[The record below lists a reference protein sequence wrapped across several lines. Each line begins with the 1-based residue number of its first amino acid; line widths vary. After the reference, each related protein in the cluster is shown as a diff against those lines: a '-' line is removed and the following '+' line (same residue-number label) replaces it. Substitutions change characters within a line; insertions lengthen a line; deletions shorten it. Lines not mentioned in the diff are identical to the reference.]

1 MRLSYWIKQEKGG
14 SDYDSTVCIFDYI
27 HSDNANY
34 IQKISKAVR
43 QTDMPYVPELLIL
56 QCLVWPLYLY
66 RAYIS
71 VKKKRDEREKS
82 NEHKN

>member
-1 MRLSYWIKQEKGG
+1 MILLYVFSIIYIAIMVITYEK
-14 SDYDSTVCIFDYI
+14 V
-27 HSDNANY
+27 
-34 IQKISKAVR
+34 SKAVR
-43 QTDMPYVPELLIL
+43 QTDMSYVPGLLIL

-71 VKKKRDEREKS
+71 VKKKREEREKS